1 MERRTFIKTL
11 LGLFAG
17 VHTLPTV
24 AGKEGIQ
31 ARRVLIQ
38 CSPLAGFQYYA
49 GPLLRG
55 AFSSGQP
62 LTLQREPQNSH
73 DKRAVAVY
81 WQGQKLGYVPRREN
95 RVVSKMMDRGERLE
109 AKIAGLGA
117 GDNPW
122 QAVAFDVEVVV

>member
-17 VHTLPTV
+17 VHTLPSV
-24 AGKEGIQ
+24 AGKEGAQ

-38 CSPLAGFQYYA
+38 RSPLAGFQYYA
-49 GPLLRG
+49 GPALRG

-81 WQGQKLGYVPRREN
+81 WREQKVGYLPRREN
-95 RVVSKMMDRGERLE
+95 KIVSEMMDRRERLE
-109 AKIAGLGA
+109 AKITGLGT

-122 QAVAFDVEVVV
+122 

>member
-17 VHTLPTV
+17 VHTLPSV
-24 AGKEGIQ
+24 AGKEGAQ

-38 CSPLAGFQYYA
+38 HSPLAGFQYYA
-49 GPLLRG
+49 GPLLQG
-55 AFSSGQP
+55 KLSHGQP
-62 LTLQREPQNSH
+62 LTLQREPHNQY

-95 RVVSKMMDRGERLE
+95 RVVSKMMDRGEWLE
-109 AKIAGLGA
+109 AVIAGLGG

-122 QAVAFDVEVVV
+122 QAVTFDIEVVV